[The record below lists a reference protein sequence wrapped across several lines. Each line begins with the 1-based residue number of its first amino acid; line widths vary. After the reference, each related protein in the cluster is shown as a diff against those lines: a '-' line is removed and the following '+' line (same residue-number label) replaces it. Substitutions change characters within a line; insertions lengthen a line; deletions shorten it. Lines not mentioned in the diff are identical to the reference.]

1 MNAPKLPVPQ
11 PLRGKET
18 EFTRD
23 TMTRRLPDIV
33 RRVLKENDLP
43 QTAVTQI
50 TALLNDIP
58 HGEIR
63 PLPNHLAPDLTDW
76 QDAITPHLGQT
87 YMETPWFFNETYI
100 YRRIM
105 AAVDYFRS
113 GIDPFARQKQQSL
126 TSAAEQTHALITQ
139 LNQMIT
145 EGWQTAIFHQLLL
158 AALWGN
164 QADMS
169 MWAADDTSKPNHAES
184 AEQLAHLLV
193 DDATAVTRLLNKPVK
208 QIDII
213 LDNVGIELIGDLCL
227 ADYLLSADQVG
238 AVQFHVKLHPT
249 FVSDATILDVEATIA
264 YLREEN
270 EPDLQRA
277 GERLTD
283 YLVNGRLRLL
293 SHPFWTSPHPLWQL
307 PTDLRQTLAAGELII
322 SKGDANYRRALG
334 DAPWPHTTPI
344 RDIVCY
350 LPTPTLFLRTCKSE
364 VLAGMAQNQLEQLKQ
379 LGRLEEDWLVNGRW
393 GLIQLV

>member
-1 MNAPKLPVPQ
+1 MN
-11 PLRGKET
+11 
-18 EFTRD
+18 
-23 TMTRRLPDIV
+23 RRLPDIV
-33 RRVLKENDLP
+33 QRVLEENELP
-43 QTAVTQI
+43 ETAVTHI
-50 TALLNDIP
+50 TTLLNEIP

-63 PLPNHLAPDLTDW
+63 PLPNHLAPDLADW
-76 QDAITPHLGQT
+76 QAAITPHLGQT
-87 YMETPWFFNETYI
+87 YMEAPWFFNETYI

-105 AAVDYFRS
+105 AAVDHFRS

-126 TSAAEQTHALITQ
+126 TSAVEQIRALMEQ
-139 LNQMIT
+139 LNEMIA
-145 EGWQTAIFHQLLL
+145 EGWQAANFHQLLL

-169 MWAADDTSKPNHAES
+169 MWAADDTSKPNHAKS

-193 DDATAVTRLLNKPVK
+193 DDATAVTHLLEKPVN
-208 QIDII
+208 QIEFI

-227 ADYLLSADQVG
+227 ADYLLSVNQVA

-249 FVSDATILDVEATIA
+249 FVSDATVLDVEATIA
-264 YLREEN
+264 YLRQTD
-270 EPDLQRA
+270 EPAMQEA
-277 GERLTD
+277 GERLTS

-293 SHPFWTSPHPLWQL
+293 NHSFWTSPHPLWHL
-307 PTDLRQTLAAGELII
+307 PPELHQELGNSDLII

-344 RDIVCY
+344 RNIVSY
-350 LPTPTLFLRTCKSE
+350 LPTPILFLRTCKSE
-364 VLAGMAQNQLEQLKQ
+364 VLVGMAKNQLDQLKQ

-393 GLIQLV
+393 GIIQLV